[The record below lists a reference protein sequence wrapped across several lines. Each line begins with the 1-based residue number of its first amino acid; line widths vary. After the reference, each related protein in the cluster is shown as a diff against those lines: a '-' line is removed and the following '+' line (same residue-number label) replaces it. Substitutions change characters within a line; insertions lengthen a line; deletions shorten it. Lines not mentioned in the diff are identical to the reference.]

1 MTAVHRPG
9 ADRGLGRYALQIEH
23 TLRGRGMAVDRLVL
37 PSRAARG
44 ERVAEYVDLL
54 SRSVRLRRCSFDVF
68 HATNPYA
75 AALAVRGRRV
85 VSILDLIPL
94 DMPEHRRT
102 GLKART
108 FLGLA
113 ARADAILTISRF
125 SAARIV
131 ARLGV
136 PPGKV
141 IVAPIPPG
149 PLFRPTADDDAER
162 LSRLGV
168 RAPFLSTLIDLRTPD
183 PRKRAGWIPVLGRAV
198 AKRGFEIVAVGA
210 GTESIG
216 RGGGVRG
223 VGRLPDED
231 LAALLR
237 GSYAFVYT
245 SAYEGQGL
253 PPLEALACGSPVV
266 APRNTAIPE
275 VVGDAGLLVADDED
289 AWARPSRADSP
300 ALARLLATVEEL
312 IREPALRRDLAARA
326 AAQAGRFSEAAF
338 GEAIESAYR
347 A

>member
-1 MTAVHRPG
+1 
-9 ADRGLGRYALQIEH
+9 
-23 TLRGRGMAVDRLVL
+23 
-37 PSRAARG
+37 
-44 ERVAEYVDLL
+44 
-54 SRSVRLRRCSFDVF
+54 
-68 HATNPYA
+68 
-75 AALAVRGRRV
+75 
-85 VSILDLIPL
+85 
-94 DMPEHRRT
+94 
-102 GLKART
+102 
-108 FLGLA
+108 
-113 ARADAILTISRF
+113 
-125 SAARIV
+125 
-131 ARLGV
+131 
-136 PPGKV
+136 
-141 IVAPIPPG
+141 
-149 PLFRPTADDDAER
+149 
-162 LSRLGV
+162 
-168 RAPFLSTLIDLRTPD
+168 
-183 PRKRAGWIPVLGRAV
+183 
-198 AKRGFEIVAVGA
+198 
-210 GTESIG
+210 
-216 RGGGVRG
+216 